1 MRPNTIIAT
10 HSSSTAS
17 GVIAEMRQF
26 PVHCL
31 LAAIGN
37 AALAAEIAITM
48 TAIIRFQPHSE
59 ESVAPNSDPAAK
71 GGKANRIAATNK
83 AIKGLGKEEACW
95 IVSFR
100 IGSRRFSLW

>member
-1 MRPNTIIAT
+1 MIAV
-10 HSSSTAS
+10 HSSSKAS
-17 GVIAEMRQF
+17 GVIAEMRQL

-59 ESVAPNSDPAAK
+59 ESAASTALNSDPAANEDK
-71 GGKANRIAATNK
+71 TNRIIVTNK
-83 AIKGLGKEEACW
+83 VTKGLGKEEIC
-95 IVSFR
+95 
-100 IGSRRFSLW
+100 